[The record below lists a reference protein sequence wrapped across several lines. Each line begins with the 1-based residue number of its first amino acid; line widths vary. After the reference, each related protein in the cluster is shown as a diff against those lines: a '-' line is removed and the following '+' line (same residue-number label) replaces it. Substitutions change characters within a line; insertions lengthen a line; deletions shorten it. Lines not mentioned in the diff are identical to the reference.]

1 MTRFNLMILAAGYGK
16 RMQNL
21 THSIPKPLLK
31 INNRELLRHN
41 IDFFMNLGCD
51 KIIINTH
58 YLHNKIQHF
67 IDDQYLDRNIILSYE
82 PTLLNTGGGI
92 KNALSSLGNKNFIVT
107 NSDILWKEENNQDVL
122 NFIHNYQEIETCKLL
137 LAADNDFVGL
147 KKLEGDF
154 VYKDNFVARWKLN
167 DPYLYYTGLQ
177 IMNPI
182 VFDLIEED
190 AFSLNKLWNLLIAR
204 NNLQGEI
211 CNSKI
216 AHIGDINAFNHFKDN

>member
-1 MTRFNLMILAAGYGK
+1 MILAAGYGK
-16 RMQNL
+16 RMHNL

-31 INNRELLRHN
+31 INNKELLRHN
-41 IDFFMNLGCD
+41 IDFFLNLGCD
-51 KIIINTH
+51 KIVINTH
-58 YLHNKIQHF
+58 YLHGKIQHC
-67 IDDQYLDRNIILSYE
+67 IEDHYSDRNIIISYE

-154 VYKDNFVARWKLN
+154 VYKDNLVTRWKLN

-190 AFSLNKLWNLLIAR
+190 AFSLNKLWDLLIAR
-204 NNLQGEI
+204 NNLQGKI

-216 AHIGDINAFNHFKDN
+216 VHIGDINAFNQFKDT

>member
-1 MTRFNLMILAAGYGK
+1 MTSFNLMILAAGYGK

-31 INNRELLRHN
+31 IDNRELLRHN

-122 NFIHNYQEIETCKLL
+122 NFIHNYQEIETCKLM

-154 VYKDNFVARWKLN
+154 VYKDNLVTRWKLN

-177 IMNPI
+177 IINPI

-190 AFSLNKLWNLLIAR
+190 AFSLNKLWDLLIAR

-216 AHIGDINAFNHFKDN
+216 THIGDINAFNQFKDN